1 MSYKQYKE
9 KFIRKGIENNGIN
22 AIYGYAKFSEKIF
35 SHLRSYYNDLEGMTV
50 QLRNERIEHI
60 MDRHPEVVQL
70 IKKEFKKIINNP
82 DYIFK
87 DKKNYDTI
95 WVCKK
100 NKKKT
105 GLMLVV
111 KLKLEKNN
119 SNFENSIITGRKTN
133 IERYV
138 KSNKDLLIY
147 VKE

>member
-1 MSYKQYKE
+1 
-9 KFIRKGIENNGIN
+9 
-22 AIYGYAKFSEKIF
+22 
-35 SHLRSYYNDLEGMTV
+35 MTV